1 MITGKMLRDAFISG
15 ANQVTNEME
24 AINALNIFPVPDGD
38 TGTNMSKTL
47 QNAKSELIRISDSLG
62 VGEVA
67 KIAASAML
75 RGARGNSGV
84 ITSLLFKGFA
94 KGLEGKKTADI
105 KDIALSLSLGVDSAY
120 KAVMRPQ
127 EGTILTVSRITAETA
142 KAFSDCGNEKTFWEN
157 VVIGATDALNQTP
170 ELLPVL
176 KKAGVV
182 DSGGMGFLLI
192 IEAMA
197 TVLSGRGNIEEN
209 DNKDKKTDGAYF
221 KDEHGFSG
229 EITFTYCTE
238 FIISKENSSEVS
250 TLKSYLESI
259 GDCVLVVDDEEIVKV
274 HVHTDTPDKAIG
286 KALTY
291 GQLHDI
297 KIDNLREE
305 CEETGAA
312 NAQREA
318 KEEQNEA
325 FPYVNVDHTVKYG
338 FVAVCSGDGIT
349 ETFKDLGIN
358 NIVSGG
364 QTMNPSTEDILRA
377 IHSTNADVVFVLPN
391 NKNIIM
397 ASEQAIRLA
406 DRKVMVLHTKTIP
419 QGFSA
424 MLAFDE
430 SLSED
435 DLYLAMTKAAEKVQ
449 TGTITFAARDSDF
462 DGKEIKKDDILALEN
477 GKLSFVERDLEKAV
491 TKLTK
496 SIGKKAEFINF
507 YYGTDVDE
515 QVAAKI
521 FNTVQEKMP
530 KGVEMNL
537 SFGGQPVYYF
547 IISAE

>member
-1 MITGKMLRDAFISG
+1 MLRDAFISG
-15 ANQVTNEME
+15 ANQITNEME
-24 AINALNIFPVPDGD
+24 AVNALNIFPVPDGD

-47 QNAKSELIRISDSLG
+47 QNAKTELVRTSDSLT
-62 VGEVA
+62 VGEIA

-94 KGLEGKKTADI
+94 KGLEGKKTAEI
-105 KDIALSLSLGVDSAY
+105 KDIAMALSLGVDSAY

-142 KAFSDCGNEKTFWEN
+142 KAFADCGDEKMFWEN
-157 VVIGATDALNQTP
+157 VLIGATDALNQTP

-209 DNKDKKTDGAYF
+209 ENNSKNSDGAYF
-221 KDEHGFSG
+221 RDNHGFSG

-238 FIISKENSSEVS
+238 FIVSKENKKLVADN
-250 TLKSYLESI
+250 LKSYLETI
-259 GDCVLVVDDEEIVKV
+259 GDCVLVVDDDEIIKV
-274 HVHTDTPDKAIG
+274 HVHTDSPDKAIG
-286 KALTY
+286 TALTY

-312 NAQREA
+312 NAKREA
-318 KEEQNEA
+318 QEEQNED

-338 FVAVCSGDGIT
+338 FVSVCSGDGIT
-349 ETFKDLGIN
+349 DLFKELGVN

-377 IHSTNADVVFVLPN
+377 IHSTNADTVFVLPN

-406 DRKVMVLHTKTIP
+406 DRKVMVLQTKTIP
-419 QGFSA
+419 QGLSA
-424 MLAFDE
+424 MLSFDE

-435 DLYLAMTKAAEKVQ
+435 ELYLAMTKAAEKVT

-462 DGKEIKKDDILALEN
+462 DGKAIKKDDILALEN

-491 TKLTK
+491 IKLTK
-496 SIGKKAEFINF
+496 SIGKKAEFVNF
-507 YYGTDVDE
+507 YYGSDVDE
-515 QVAAKI
+515 QIATKI
-521 FNTVQEKMP
+521 FNAVQEKMP
-530 KGVEMNL
+530 KDVEMNL